1 MKIFVGSLPFA
12 VDEARL
18 REYFEKYGEVNSAN
32 IVLDKMSGRSRGFG
46 FVEMADEQQARKAIQ
61 ELNGSE
67 MSGRTIVVNPAE
79 ERRESSGGGGGYKG
93 GNNRGG
99 GSGSYGSRDNNRG
112 SYNKNGGNRGG
123 RDDRY

>member
-18 REYFEKYGEVNSAN
+18 REYFEKYGEVSSAN
-32 IVLDKMSGRSRGFG
+32 IVMDKMSGRSRGFG
-46 FVEMADEQQARKAIQ
+46 FVEMTDEEQARQAIK

-79 ERRESSGGGGGYKG
+79 ERRENPGGGGGYKG

-99 GSGSYGSRDNNRG
+99 GGYGSRDNNRG
-112 SYNKNGGNRGG
+112 GYNKGNDNRGG